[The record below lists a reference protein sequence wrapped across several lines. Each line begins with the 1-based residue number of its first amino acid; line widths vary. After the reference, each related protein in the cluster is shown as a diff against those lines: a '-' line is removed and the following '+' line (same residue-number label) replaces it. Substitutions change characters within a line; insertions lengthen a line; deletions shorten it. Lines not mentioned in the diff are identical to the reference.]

1 MEHRAHQRAER
12 EREREDS
19 DPGADVAGPEER
31 CADDTANVAEW
42 IVKRYSN

>member
-1 MEHRAHQRAER
+1 MERRAHQRT

-19 DPGADVAGPEER
+19 DPGADVAGLEER